1 MTTGASSR
9 PGSPSGSPPV
19 TARVE
24 PRPPTTSRLATWW
37 VLAIG
42 LLIGLVFAAMTH
54 PLRATFAFGGSC
66 LVAAVLRGVL
76 PTARAGGLVVRSRW
90 FDVLTLAVLGVVVVV
105 VGRSMNLHPQV

>member
-1 MTTGASSR
+1 MPRPTTVR
-9 PGSPSGSPPV
+9 RVPV

-66 LVAAVLRGVL
+66 LVAAVLRGEG
-76 PTARAGGLVVRSRW
+76 RATYV
-90 FDVLTLAVLGVVVVV
+90 T
-105 VGRSMNLHPQV
+105 P